1 MSSTPFPISSSSLT
15 GIVLNYVPPHKNE
28 YHNFVSNQKFAY
40 LDSFD
45 LESGELLEGA
55 VVTYKT
61 WGKLNANR
69 DNCLVVCHA
78 LSGSSD
84 IADWWGPLLGNGGA
98 FDTSRYFIFCANV
111 LGSPYGTTSSLGVN
125 PRTGRAYGP
134 EFPQSTIRDDVRL
147 HKLVLNALGVS
158 SIAAVVGG
166 SMGGMLTL
174 EWPLCTPEG
183 YVKNII
189 PISTSVDH
197 DAWGIAWAEAQRQ
210 CIYADPAFDEG
221 YYIPTPST
229 QPAAGL
235 AAARMVGMLT
245 YRSSPSFNSRF
256 GRGEGGNQEKDVNG
270 ALTNGAL
277 VKETGKCKSGS
288 NTSLST
294 VAKDFKAHSYLR
306 YQGEK
311 FVKRF
316 DANCFI
322 HLTRKMDHHDVTSGR
337 LVPDLLGTFT
347 RQELLR
353 KVFSKAPKNAL
364 VIGIDSDVL
373 FRPEQ
378 QQEIVDA
385 LPEASLVMIP
395 SAEGHD
401 GFLLEFEILGPLIEE
416 HLKKQCP
423 WVYEGAPLIVE
434 DSTSEVRDS
443 VFGEVESGW

>member
-1 MSSTPFPISSSSLT
+1 
-15 GIVLNYVPPHKNE
+15 
-28 YHNFVSNQKFAY
+28 
-40 LDSFD
+40 
-45 LESGELLEGA
+45 
-55 VVTYKT
+55 
-61 WGKLNANR
+61 
-69 DNCLVVCHA
+69 
-78 LSGSSD
+78 
-84 IADWWGPLLGNGGA
+84 
-98 FDTSRYFIFCANV
+98 
-111 LGSPYGTTSSLGVN
+111 
-125 PRTGRAYGP
+125 
-134 EFPQSTIRDDVRL
+134 
-147 HKLVLNALGVS
+147 
-158 SIAAVVGG
+158 
-166 SMGGMLTL
+166 MGGMLTL

-221 YYIPTPST
+221 YYLPTPST

-245 YRSSPSFNSRF
+245 YRSSRSFNSRF
-256 GRGEGGNQEKDVNG
+256 GRGEGRPRVKTPSGV
-270 ALTNGAL
+270 LTNGTMINGNTTCR
-277 VKETGKCKSGS
+277 KGS
-288 NTSLST
+288 KIDGSQNT

-322 HLTRKMDHHDVTSGR
+322 HLTQKMDHHDVTTNCLSPHG
-337 LVPDLLGTFT
+337 LCVLS
-347 RQELLR
+347 RQEKLR
-353 KVFSKAPKNAL
+353 AVFNRSPKNAL

-378 QQEIVDA
+378 QLEIADA

-401 GFLLEFEILGPLIEE
+401 GFLLEFEILGPLIEN
-416 HLKKQCP
+416 HLRKQCP
-423 WVYEGAPLIVE
+423 WIYESPPLIFEGLVI
-434 DSTSEVRDS
+434 VVKNS

>member
-1 MSSTPFPISSSSLT
+1 ML
-15 GIVLNYVPPHKNE
+15 LDYVPPVQNE
-28 YHNFVSNQKFAY
+28 YHKFVTNQKFAY
-40 LDSFD
+40 IDSIE
-45 LESGELLEGA
+45 LESGEQLEG
-55 VVTYKT
+55 VVVAYKT
-61 WGKLNANR
+61 WGKLNGNG

-84 IADWWGPLLGNGGA
+84 IVDWWGPLLGNGNA
-98 FDTSRYFIFCANV
+98 YDTSRYFIFCANV
-111 LGSPYGTTSSLGVN
+111 LGSPYGTTSSLSLD
-125 PRTGRAYGP
+125 PRSGQSYGP

-147 HKLVLNALGVS
+147 HKLVLDALGVS

-166 SMGGMLTL
+166 SMGGMMTL

-183 YVKNII
+183 YLKNII

-210 CIYADPAFDEG
+210 CIYADPAFEEG
-221 YYIPTPST
+221 YYLPTPAT

-256 GRGEGGNQEKDVNG
+256 GRGEGGSQLKAVNEVLANTTLVNG
-270 ALTNGAL
+270 NG
-277 VKETGKCKSGS
+277 KSKRDSKS
-288 NTSLST
+288 NGVHNS
-294 VAKDFKAHSYLR
+294 AKDFKAHSYLR

-322 HLTRKMDHHDVTSGR
+322 HLTQKMDHHDVTTNRIPPHELCSMSK
-337 LVPDLLGTFT
+337 
-347 RQELLR
+347 QESLRRVFR
-353 KVFSKAPKNAL
+353 KVPKNAL

-378 QQEIVDA
+378 QVEIADA

-395 SAEGHD
+395 SVEGHD
-401 GFLLEFEILGPLIEE
+401 GFLLEFEILGPLIEA
-416 HLKKQCP
+416 HLRKQCP
-423 WVYEGAPLIVE
+423 WIYEGAPLVVE
-434 DSTSEVRDS
+434 DSTSAVRDS